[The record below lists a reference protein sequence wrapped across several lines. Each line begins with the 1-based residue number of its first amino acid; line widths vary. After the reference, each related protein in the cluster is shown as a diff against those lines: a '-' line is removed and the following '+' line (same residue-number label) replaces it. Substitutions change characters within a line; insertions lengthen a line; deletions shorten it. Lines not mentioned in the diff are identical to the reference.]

1 MEFSSFTEALSED
14 EFWPWLVIAGPIWI
28 LTYLAK
34 AFLSQ
39 ETTEPVSNEYIQMY
53 SSLTPPMPSKEE
65 LKVPIEELRIYPL
78 AGVQTTGP
86 VDYIDLGPYGPKYDR
101 DLTLL
106 PAEGTGLPMKA
117 WRHEPCAKL
126 R

>member
-1 MEFSSFTEALSED
+1 M
-14 EFWPWLVIAGPIWI
+14 
-28 LTYLAK
+28 
-34 AFLSQ
+34 
-39 ETTEPVSNEYIQMY
+39 
-53 SSLTPPMPSKEE
+53 
-65 LKVPIEELRIYPL
+65 PIEELRIYPL

>member
-1 MEFSSFTEALSED
+1 
-14 EFWPWLVIAGPIWI
+14 
-28 LTYLAK
+28 
-34 AFLSQ
+34 
-39 ETTEPVSNEYIQMY
+39 MY
-53 SSLTPPMPSKEE
+53 SSLTPPMPSEE
-65 LKVPIEELRIYPL
+65 ERKVPIEELRIYPL

-117 WRHEPCAKL
+117 WRHQPCAKL